1 MSGFRLL
8 IAEDDGELREL
19 LGEVLQAEGFE
30 TLATANGAEAL
41 ALFRGG
47 HLCDAI
53 ITDDDMPRLR
63 GRDLVSILRAEGFAL
78 PIVLISGSLDLSDD
92 ERARLRVGPVVPKP
106 LDFAGLVRT
115 IREALEKR
123 T

>member
-1 MSGFRLL
+1 MSGLRLL
-8 IAEDDGELREL
+8 IAEDDGQLREL
-19 LGEVLQAEGFE
+19 LCEVLQGEGFE
-30 TLATANGAEAL
+30 TVATADGAEAL

-47 HLCDAI
+47 HSCDAI

-63 GRDLVSILRAEGFAL
+63 GRDLVSILRAEGCAL
-78 PIVLISGSLDLSDD
+78 PIVVISGSLDLSDA

-106 LDFAGLVRT
+106 LEFARLVRT
-115 IREALEKR
+115 ILEALEKR